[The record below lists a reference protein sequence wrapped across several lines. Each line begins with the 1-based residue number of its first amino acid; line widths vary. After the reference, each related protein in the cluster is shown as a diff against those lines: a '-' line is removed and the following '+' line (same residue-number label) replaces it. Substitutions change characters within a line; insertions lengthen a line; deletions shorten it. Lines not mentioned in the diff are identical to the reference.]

1 MRLLDI
7 TATARSDGNSIDLT
21 WAYPKDVVPPSIR
34 VVRREGTHPQDP
46 HDGVTIAQGEG
57 LTGTSDN
64 GLLGEHVYY
73 YALFPFT
80 GDPPV
85 YDPDP
90 HNVAAAT
97 ATTHYGF
104 ADRLYGMLPA
114 LYRRY
119 DADRPPARSVD
130 KPSLDT
136 DPGQLRGF
144 LDLPGAELDRL
155 YSLGRAALSL
165 ADLERVEGGL
175 LPLLAQ
181 WIGWRTDHSLP
192 VAAQRNEIRYAPRLY
207 RGTGSVPTLDATVA
221 RVSGWPNRT
230 KEFVHN
236 VARSNRPE
244 RLNLWST
251 LRDAAGDWS
260 TPSLASVD
268 FAHDGRPAAVQE
280 ADGSTLFVYHTHR
293 QHGWDIWSK
302 RYADGDWEPSRPV
315 TDGPATDKNPAAA
328 RQGDKLWL
336 FWQTY
341 DPAQAARDRHWRINF
356 TVRTPTADGPR
367 WSVPA
372 VFGDPSIE
380 RRLPAA
386 VADDA
391 GGVWLF
397 WLERVAGVWQLR
409 HNRHDGTDWQL
420 TTPAAF
426 PLAGGQDPRVEDD
439 LCVVFHPTETAARLW
454 LFWARR
460 EPAGPAGQSRWSVFY
475 RIKQGLAP
483 ATSDWSQVR
492 SLPRTT
498 EGFHDR
504 QPAPRVTPSGTVEVF
519 WSSTRGG
526 GWSIVRAGLTPGT
539 LAWDT
544 PEEVVGAPYARRG
557 PLAVPTGQGTLL
569 TYRSNEG
576 ITYASEEFG
585 ATSTLDNRYAGTTS
599 VDTRDTAKREARGTF
614 EDFQTYTYDTGSG
627 GRRTDADRISRDTVG
642 LFLTPDTTDP
652 VRTDAVVT
660 RLAGALADFMPV
672 TTRPVFITHPPSG
685 TVRTSRGG
693 GHRG

>member
-7 TATARSDGNSIDLT
+7 TATGHSDGNRIDLT
-21 WAYPKDVVPPSIR
+21 WAYPKDVDPPGIR

-46 HDGVTIAQGEG
+46 DDGVTIARGVG
-57 LTGTSDN
+57 LVSTTDTG
-64 GLLGEHVYY
+64 LHGEHVYY

-97 ATTHYGF
+97 AITPYGF
-104 ADRLYGMLPA
+104 AERLYGMLPA

-119 DADRPPARSVD
+119 DADRPPARSGD
-130 KPSLDT
+130 GPPLDT

-165 ADLERVEGGL
+165 ADLERVDGGL

-181 WIGWRTDHSLP
+181 WIGWRTDHRLP

-251 LRDAAGDWS
+251 QRSPAGDWS
-260 TPSLASVD
+260 TPALASVD
-268 FAHDGRPAAVQE
+268 FAHDGRPAAVRE
-280 ADGSTLFVYHTHR
+280 ADGSTLFVYHTRR

-302 RYADGDWEPSRPV
+302 RYADGEWEPSRPV
-315 TDGPATDKNPAAA
+315 TDGPTVDKNPTAAGQA
-328 RQGDKLWL
+328 DRLWL

-341 DPAQAARDRHWRINF
+341 DPAQPPEDRHWRISF
-356 TVRTPTADGPR
+356 AVRTPTPTGPK
-367 WSVPA
+367 WTTPA
-372 VFGDPSIE
+372 LFGDPATE
-380 RRLPAA
+380 RRQPAA
-386 VADDA
+386 VADDS

-397 WLERVAGVWQLR
+397 WLERVSGAWQLR
-409 HNRHDGTDWQL
+409 YNRHDGTDWQL
-420 TTPAAF
+420 TTPAAI
-426 PLAGGQDPRVEDD
+426 PTAGGRTPRVEDD
-439 LCVVFHPTETAARLW
+439 LCVAFRPDGTAGRLW
-454 LFWARR
+454 LFWTQR

-475 RIKQGLAP
+475 QVKQGLVP
-483 ATSDWSQVR
+483 GATDWDQVR
-492 SLPRTT
+492 PLPRTT
-498 EGFHDR
+498 DDFHDR
-504 QPAPRVTPSGTVEVF
+504 QPAPLVTPDGTIEVF

-526 GWSIVRAGLTPGT
+526 GWSIVRAGLTPAT
-539 LAWDT
+539 HTWDA
-544 PEEVVGAPYARRG
+544 PEQVVGAPYARRG
-557 PLAVPTGQGTLL
+557 PLAVPTAGGTLL
-569 TYRSNEG
+569 AYRSNES
-576 ITYASEEFG
+576 IPYAAEEFG
-585 ATSTLDNRYAGTTS
+585 ATHTLDNRYAGTTT

-627 GRRTDADRISRDTVG
+627 GRRTDDDRISRDTVG
-642 LFLTPDTTDP
+642 LFLTPDTDDP
-652 VRTDAVVT
+652 ARIDSVVT

-672 TTRPVFITHPPSG
+672 TTRPVFLTHPPSG